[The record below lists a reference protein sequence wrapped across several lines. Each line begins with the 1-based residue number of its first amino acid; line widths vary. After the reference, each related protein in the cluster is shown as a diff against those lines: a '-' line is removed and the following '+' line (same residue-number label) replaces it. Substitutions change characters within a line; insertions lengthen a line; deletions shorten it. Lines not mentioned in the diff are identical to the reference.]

1 MHLQHLS
8 AYCTYCVLW
17 ASVFSVQEAAVR
29 RWETWTTSRTRHQ
42 HVTSLSSWLLSLS
55 LVGNYWRASTCNFP
69 GLVTAYCNKGGASNN
84 IAIVQHLHNRSIS
97 NTIAI
102 YCSCNILLP
111 GYGSVAAKWQLIAYY
126 RAWPRCASSLA
137 DWHMYC
143 RLVVLLL
150 TSISKTIHATITV
163 VVETSTRWRTQTD
176 RNEC

>member
-111 GYGSVAAKWQLIAYY
+111 GYAL
-126 RAWPRCASSLA
+126 ASSRDDL
-137 DWHMYC
+137 
-143 RLVVLLL
+143 
-150 TSISKTIHATITV
+150 
-163 VVETSTRWRTQTD
+163 QTD
-176 RNEC
+176 RVHPTYHPRKTWFRLYWRENNSGMPKNNLFAPRHVQAWVISYYPIW